1 MARQQRRDDLHPH
14 IVAVM
19 DETGEDDPVLAVRTK
34 ARAVIREYRSFFTEE
49 PPFSMPAM
57 ASFRDLHESEDAPRF
72 SQDSEIAPVE
82 DGRVVL
88 RINRDRPLTRQRFS
102 IGHEI
107 GHTLFP
113 EYQLT
118 VRCRKG
124 TERDWADP
132 NDLLETLCDVAASEF
147 LFPEPW
153 FRDRIMS
160 MTLTADGLATLS
172 ADYQASPEATVR
184 RLVELHSAPLAAVFF
199 SWKLKP
205 TEKRQLK
212 RDLRQRS
219 MFDDCPLPMPEPM
232 LRVDYAITND
242 AFATHCGSYIPRDKS
257 VSSKGVIYATS
268 VSGAPQDGSEHVDLG
283 SVRGM
288 FDIHVLPVYTPDG
301 TIGPSGSCSVVAV
314 LSPAN

>member
-1 MARQQRRDDLHPH
+1 MARPQRRDDLHPH

-19 DETGEDDPVLAVRTK
+19 DETGEDDPVLAVRAK
-34 ARAVIREYRSFFTEE
+34 ARAVIREYHSFFTEE

-113 EYQLT
+113 EYQLA

-184 RLVELHSAPLAAVFF
+184 RLVELHPAPLAAVFF

-205 TEKRQLK
+205 TEQRQLK

-219 MFDDCPLPMPEPM
+219 MFDDCPLPMPAPM
-232 LRVDYAITND
+232 LRVDYAIIND
-242 AFATHCGSYIPRDKS
+242 AFASDCGSHIPRDKS
-257 VSSKGVIYATS
+257 VPSDGAIHAAS
-268 VSGAPQDGSEHVDLG
+268 VSQSPQDGTDDVHLG
-283 SVRGM
+283 PVSGR
-288 FDIHVLPVYTPDG
+288 FSIHALPVYTSEDSFGPDG
-301 TIGPSGSCSVVAV
+301 GCSVVA
-314 LSPAN
+314 LLAPL